1 MITKRNVAQTSAQV
15 YVDQGLRQYMM
26 RVYNYMAGGL
36 CITALA
42 SYIIMNTPALLKLFF
57 TISANGVVGL
67 SGLGWLA
74 MLAPFIMVFAFGWV
88 LNRGSLAQVQG
99 VYWGYAAL
107 MGVALTP
114 VLLAYTGA
122 SVTRIFLVTAA
133 TFGGMS
139 IYGYTTRKDLTSMGS
154 FMIMGLWGIIIASL
168 VNIFLKSSGLDF
180 ALSILSVIVFTGL
193 TAYDTQKIREIYAES
208 DTGDLSSRKAISGA
222 LALYM
227 DFINLF
233 LALLRLFGDRR

>member
-208 DTGDLSSRKAISGA
+208 DTSDLSSRKAISGA

>member
-154 FMIMGLWGIIIASL
+154 FMIMGLWGIIIAML

>member
-1 MITKRNVAQTSAQV
+1 MITNRNVAQTSAQV

-57 TISANGVVGL
+57 TISTNGAVGL

-74 MLAPFIMVFAFGWV
+74 MFAPFIMVFAFGWV

-114 VLLAYTGA
+114 ILLAYTGS

-180 ALSILSVIVFTGL
+180 ALSVLSVIVFTGL

-208 DTGDLSSRKAISGA
+208 DTGDMSSRKAISGA

>member
-1 MITKRNVAQTSAQV
+1 MITKRDVAQTSAQV

-74 MLAPFIMVFAFGWV
+74 ILAPFIMVFAFGWV

-154 FMIMGLWGIIIASL
+154 FMIMGLWGIIIAML

-208 DTGDLSSRKAISGA
+208 DTSDMSSRKAISGA

>member
-42 SYIIMNTPALLKLFF
+42 SYLIMNTPALLKLFF

-74 MLAPFIMVFAFGWV
+74 MFAPFIMVFAFSWV

-114 VLLAYTGA
+114 ILLAYTGS
-122 SVTRIFLVTAA
+122 SVARIFLVTAA

>member
-1 MITKRNVAQTSAQV
+1 MITNRNVAQTSAQV

-42 SYIIMNTPALLKLFF
+42 SYLIMNTPALLKLFF

-74 MLAPFIMVFAFGWV
+74 MFAPFIMVFAFSWV
-88 LNRGSLAQVQG
+88 LSRGSLAQVQG

-114 VLLAYTGA
+114 ILLAYTGS
-122 SVTRIFLVTAA
+122 SVARIFLVTAA

-154 FMIMGLWGIIIASL
+154 FMIMGLWGIIIASI

-180 ALSILSVIVFTGL
+180 ALSILSVIIFTGL

-208 DTGDLSSRKAISGA
+208 DVGDMSSRKAISGA

>member
-1 MITKRNVAQTSAQV
+1 MITNRNVAQTSAQV

-57 TISANGVVGL
+57 TISANGAVGL

-74 MLAPFIMVFAFGWV
+74 ILAPFIMVFAFGWV

-208 DTGDLSSRKAISGA
+208 DTGDMSSRKAISGA

>member
-57 TISANGVVGL
+57 TISANGGVGL

-74 MLAPFIMVFAFGWV
+74 ILAPFIMVFAFGWV

-114 VLLAYTGA
+114 VL
-122 SVTRIFLVTAA
+122 
-133 TFGGMS
+133 
-139 IYGYTTRKDLTSMGS
+139 
-154 FMIMGLWGIIIASL
+154 
-168 VNIFLKSSGLDF
+168 
-180 ALSILSVIVFTGL
+180 
-193 TAYDTQKIREIYAES
+193 
-208 DTGDLSSRKAISGA
+208 
-222 LALYM
+222 
-227 DFINLF
+227 
-233 LALLRLFGDRR
+233 

>member
-1 MITKRNVAQTSAQV
+1 MITNRNVAQTSAQV

-57 TISANGVVGL
+57 TISANGAVGL

-74 MLAPFIMVFAFGWV
+74 ILAPFIMVFAFGWV

-107 MGVALTP
+107 MGVSLTP

-208 DTGDLSSRKAISGA
+208 DTSDLSSRKAISGA

>member
-74 MLAPFIMVFAFGWV
+74 ILAPFIMVFAFGWV

-154 FMIMGLWGIIIASL
+154 FMIMGLWGIIIAML

-208 DTGDLSSRKAISGA
+208 DTSDMSSRKAISGA

>member
-1 MITKRNVAQTSAQV
+1 MITNRNVAQTSAQV

-57 TISANGVVGL
+57 TISANGAVGL

-74 MLAPFIMVFAFGWV
+74 ILAPFIMVFAFGWV